1 MESYTPKISV
11 IVPVYN
17 VEKYLSRCIDSIL
30 AQTFTD
36 FELLLIDD
44 GSKDKSG
51 EICDEYAK
59 KDNHVKVFHKENGGV
74 SSARNLGLDN
84 AQGEWITFVDS
95 DDFVNSDWLSYY
107 AKSFDVDLIVQGY
120 QVIEAD
126 LSKSVV
132 VGDCKRVNGDLRYDV
147 LCYLAKK
154 SMLNSPWNKC
164 YKYEI
169 IQKNK
174 LRFVEGISLS
184 EDLIFVLDFLTLS
197 NSLRVEDCAAYVYNR
212 QNSTLS
218 IKLYKPLSL
227 VSWKNRI
234 LFSTIRLVNGDFNN
248 NFFRIIATQEF
259 SWLCFYVTP
268 NFFKM
273 SFKERICVY
282 SFMRTMFFVVRFREM
297 KMNRIQFIL
306 LPVNL
311 SLFDGII
318 KMYSILIYKIV
329 KRLF

>member
-1 MESYTPKISV
+1 MTKPMLQSNYWQRISNNYYMESYTPKISV

-51 EICDEYAK
+51 EICDEYAN

-154 SMLNSPWNKC
+154 LC
-164 YKYEI
+164 LI
-169 IQKNK
+169 
-174 LRFVEGISLS
+174 LRGTNVI
-184 EDLIFVLDFLTLS
+184 
-197 NSLRVEDCAAYVYNR
+197 N
-212 QNSTLS
+212 
-218 IKLYKPLSL
+218 
-227 VSWKNRI
+227 
-234 LFSTIRLVNGDFNN
+234 
-248 NFFRIIATQEF
+248 
-259 SWLCFYVTP
+259 
-268 NFFKM
+268 
-273 SFKERICVY
+273 
-282 SFMRTMFFVVRFREM
+282 M
-297 KMNRIQFIL
+297 KSSRKTN
-306 LPVNL
+306 
-311 SLFDGII
+311 
-318 KMYSILIYKIV
+318 
-329 KRLF
+329 